1 MRCELLMKTFVE
13 CVSPF
18 DSVETAAQVMR
29 ARNIGFL
36 PVCDERSDRVVG
48 TLTDRDIALRVVADR
63 KPAST
68 PVASIMTH
76 DAVSCSPEDD
86 ITTAEELMAENLV
99 SRIMCIDDQGELVGV
114 ISLSDIALMDGENAV
129 KTLEQVSAREA
140 TAYTPVPVTQPTTDH

>member
-1 MRCELLMKTFVE
+1 MQCGVLMKTFVE
-13 CVSPF
+13 CVSPQ

-36 PVCDERSDRVVG
+36 PVCDEKTDRVVG
-48 TLTDRDIALRVVADR
+48 TVTDRDITIRIVADR

-68 PVASIMTH
+68 RVASIMTP
-76 DAVSCSPEDD
+76 DAVTCSPEDD

-99 SRIMCIDDQGELVGV
+99 SRIMCVDDNGELVGV
-114 ISLSDIALMDGENAV
+114 ISLSDLAQMDGENAA

-140 TAYTPVPVTQPTTDH
+140 GVYTPLPVTLPTV